1 MKASLIIKLHI
12 CVVLFCVYS
21 SSVVFSQGTSAS
33 VSGVVTDTTGAVIP
47 NVIITARNLDT
58 TLDQTAVCNSSG
70 AYHVMPLPPGR
81 YSITARLEGF
91 NTSAE
96 QITLTVNQAATIDF
110 QLQVGSQAQTVTVAG
125 GNLLLNTTTAE
136 ISTVVDQNTIEELP
150 LNGRDPSSL
159 LFLSPGVTN
168 ILNTKAG
175 YNQLTD
181 AFSTEAGGTA
191 GGGEQGSTY
200 ALLDGI
206 PNMDFY
212 TLLMAPFPNP
222 DATHEFRAITNN
234 FSVMYGFSPAAIISI
249 DTNSG
254 TNQIH
259 GNVFEFLRNGALN
272 SANWFSGAVDELKRN
287 QFGGSIGAPIIRN
300 KLFIFANYQATR
312 QSLASGTE
320 TAFTPTAAMLNG
332 DFSALPITLGAPFS
346 TVDGKPNQVNPDLFS
361 PAAVEIAEAA
371 LPLGQVPSTG
381 EVIYKGPTVDS
392 SFNEGTARLDFNMS
406 DKLRFFARSFIQEFN
421 YPAANIDGNILAAG
435 VANAGRF
442 YNEVISNTWLPTPR
456 FVNTVTAAW
465 VNMHVT
471 SGSQVLTNTGEPF
484 CMSKYINIAE
494 PPGCYLEGFSTS
506 GFGTAYAEPNGNM
519 RTTWWLTDNVT
530 ATVGNHVV
538 TAGINFGHQFDD
550 VTTDYP
556 AQPIINFNGYA
567 TGYANADF
575 LLGDVSSFEQGASQ
589 NSPVRGVQFAL
600 YGQDQYNNPRKH
612 VTVTAGLRW
621 EPDWA
626 VTFLN
631 GGAGFV
637 PGERSLR
644 YPQAPVGL
652 IFPGDP
658 GLNSKLRP
666 SGNDYFA
673 PRVSVAWQVNPKM
686 VLRGGFGIFI
696 APLSYSSYGDFT
708 GVAPFA
714 PLFTLNAT
722 SSDPISF
729 QNPWAGFSATGGKS
743 PFPPFEANPNIPA
756 SQAIF
761 LTPLALGSVFAPNFR
776 LPITQSWTVSIEQQL
791 TSDLAFHL
799 AYVGSQTFHATTI
812 IDKNPGI
819 YANGGNRTTYPEFSD
834 IIQDA
839 SIGTA
844 SYNSLQAG
852 LEKKMSN
859 GLEFNSNFTWSKIIN
874 ISSWGNTSFYPA
886 LPNPLNIGFNRG
898 IADLNI
904 PLVSVSD
911 FIYRSPGLNG
921 HNSILKAIG
930 GAWEISGIWTFQSG
944 FPFTIAGGN
953 GNNNSG
959 ALQYGDRANDVP
971 GQSDDVHRGTKS
983 QWLTHYF
990 NPLAFVPNPPGT
1002 FGDIGKNTLKGP
1014 GMNTADIAL
1023 SKNWGFH
1030 EGRDNIQFR
1039 WEMYNA
1045 FNHPNFGLP
1054 DNSPTD
1060 PNFGQ
1065 ITSTGAIPPRVIQV
1079 ALKYS
1084 F

>member
-1 MKASLIIKLHI
+1 MKASLAITIRLSLI
-12 CVVLFCVYS
+12 FLYLS
-21 SSVVFSQGTSAS
+21 SPSIAFSQGTSAS
-33 VSGVVTDTTGAVIP
+33 VSGVVTDTVGAVIP
-47 NVIITARNLDT
+47 NVLITASNLDT
-58 TLDQTAVCNSSG
+58 ALDQTVTCNSSG
-70 AYHVMPLPPGR
+70 AYHIAPLPPGR
-81 YSITARLEGF
+81 YKLSAQITGF
-91 NTSAE
+91 TTYTE
-96 QITLTVNQAATIDF
+96 FITLTVNQAATVNAR
-110 QLQVGSQAQTVTVAG
+110 LQIGSRAQTVTVSAG
-125 GNLLLNTTTAE
+125 TLLLNTTTAE
-136 ISTVVDQNTIEELP
+136 ISNVVDQTTIQELP

-168 ILNTKAG
+168 VLNTKAG
-175 YNQLTD
+175 FNQLTD
-181 AFSTEAGGTA
+181 AFGTEAGGTA

-234 FSVMYGFSPAAIISI
+234 FGAMYGFSPGAIVSI

-254 TNQIH
+254 TNQLH
-259 GNVFEFLRNGALN
+259 GNVFEFIRNGDLN
-272 SANWFSGAVDELKRN
+272 AANWFSGAVDQLKRN
-287 QFGGSIGAPIIRN
+287 QFGGSIGSPVVKN

-312 QSLASGTE
+312 QSLASSTE
-320 TAFTPTAAMLNG
+320 TAFTPTAAMLKG
-332 DFSALPITLGAPFS
+332 DFSALPETLGAPFS
-346 TVDGKPNQVNPDLFS
+346 TVSGKPNQVDPSLFS
-361 PAAVEIAEAA
+361 AAAVQIAETA

-381 EVIYKGPTVDS
+381 EVIFKGPTVDS
-392 SFNEGTARLDFNMS
+392 SFNEGTARLDYNKS
-406 DKLRFFARSFIQEFN
+406 DRLRFFARNFIQEFD
-421 YPAANIDGNILAAG
+421 YPAANINGNILASG

-442 YNEVISNTWLPTPR
+442 YNEVISNTWLVNQHL
-456 FVNTVTAAW
+456 VNTVTAAW
-465 VNMHVT
+465 VNMNVT
-471 SGSQVLTNTGEPF
+471 SGSQLLTNTGQPF
-484 CMSKYINIAE
+484 CMSKYINVAE

-506 GFGTAYAEPNGNM
+506 GFNTAYAEPNGNV

-530 ATVGNHVV
+530 ATVGNHIV
-538 TAGINFGHQFDD
+538 TAGINYGHQFDN
-550 VTTDYP
+550 VTTGFP
-556 AQPIINFNGYA
+556 AQPIINVDGYA
-567 TGYANADF
+567 TGYGNADF

-600 YGQDQYNNPRKH
+600 YGQDQYRLRKN

-637 PGERSLR
+637 PGEHSRR

-658 GLNSKLRP
+658 GLSSKLRP
-666 SGNDYFA
+666 SSNYYFA
-673 PRVSVAWQVNPKM
+673 PRLSVAWQASPRTAV
-686 VLRGGFGIFI
+686 RGGFGIFI

-714 PLFTLNAT
+714 PLYTLNAT
-722 SSDPISF
+722 SSSPISF
-729 QNPWAGFSATGGKS
+729 QNPWAGFAATGGKS
-743 PFPPFEANPNIPA
+743 PFPPFEANPNIPV
-756 SQAIF
+756 SQAVF
-761 LTPLALGSVFAPNFR
+761 SPPLSLGSVFSPNFR
-776 LPITQSWTVSIEQQL
+776 LPITQSWTGSIEQSL
-791 TSDLAFHL
+791 TKDMALHL
-799 AYVGSQTFHATTI
+799 AYVGNQTFHATTI

-819 YANGGNRTTYPEFSD
+819 YRNGGNRTTYPEFSN
-834 IIQDA
+834 IIEDT

-844 SYNSLQAG
+844 SYNSMQVS
-852 LEKKMSN
+852 LEKKMSA
-859 GLEFNSNFTWSKIIN
+859 GLQFNSSFTWSKVIN

-886 LPNPLNIGFNRG
+886 LPNSFDIEFNRG
-898 IADLNI
+898 IADLNV
-904 PLVSVSD
+904 PLVSVTS
-911 FIYRSPGLNG
+911 FIYRTPGLDGQNLVLR
-921 HNSILKAIG
+921 SLG
-930 GAWEISGIWTFQSG
+930 GSWQISGIWTFQSG
-944 FPFTIAGGN
+944 FPFTVAGGN
-953 GNNNSG
+953 GNNSSG
-959 ALQYGDRANDVP
+959 ALQYGDRANYVT
-971 GQSDDVHRGTKS
+971 GQSYEVHRGSKS

-1002 FGDIGKNTLKGP
+1002 FGNTGKNLLKGP

-1023 SKNWGFH
+1023 SKNWQCCKERG
-1030 EGRDNIQFR
+1030 NIQFR

-1065 ITSTGAIPPRVIQV
+1065 ITSTGVIPPRVIQV
-1079 ALKYS
+1079 GLKYA